1 LSSSLLPRLVDGLA
15 RATTRYV
22 PDSFSIACLLTLA
35 TFAMGMTL
43 GHAGPM
49 QVLDAWGGGFWELLP
64 FSMQMAMVIF
74 AGYLVSV
81 SPVMT
86 RVLDGLA
93 RIPRTPRQA
102 VAATAL
108 LSMVVCWLNWGMG
121 LIASA
126 VLVRFMARRHPDAD
140 YRLLVAVAYFGMGA
154 TFHAGPSGS
163 VPLLLAT
170 PGTFMIKDGLIPG
183 PIPLSETVF
192 TPLNLALTA
201 AVIAGLTAFA
211 ALVHPSPD
219 RVVRADPE
227 AVGSLAAFV
236 PPGRPENP
244 TPADRLMHS
253 GFANKVV
260 GALGILY
267 IATHIDASGINLT
280 LDTVNLLFLSLGILL
295 HPSPA
300 SVLAASEEAARSLH
314 GVVLQFPLYA
324 GIYGIVKGTG
334 IAALLAGAF
343 ASIAT
348 ARTFPLIVF
357 WYSAFL
363 DYFVPSGGGKWA
375 IEALYVIKAGNALGV
390 PVTKVAMAYAYG
402 DMATNII
409 QPFWAIPLLSV
420 ARLDFRDILGYEI
433 LVFALYSAFMSVA
446 LLLA

>member
-1 LSSSLLPRLVDGLA
+1 MA
-15 RATTRYV
+15 RYV
-22 PDSFSIACLLTLA
+22 PDSFSIACLLTLV

-43 GHAGPM
+43 GHAGPT

-64 FSMQMAMVIF
+64 FSMQIAVVIF

-86 RVLDGLA
+86 RVLDGIA
-93 RIPRTPRQA
+93 RIPRSPRQA

-108 LSMVVCWLNWGMG
+108 LSMLICWLNWGMG

-126 VLVRFMARRHPDAD
+126 VLVRFMARRHPDVD

-170 PGTFMIKDGLIPG
+170 PGTFMIKDALIPG

-192 TPLNLALTA
+192 TPFNLGLTA
-201 AVIAGLTAFA
+201 VVIVGLTAFA

-219 RVVRADPE
+219 RVVRADPD

-236 PPGRPENP
+236 PPERPETP
-244 TPADRLMHS
+244 TPADRLVHG
-253 GFANKVV
+253 GFANRVV
-260 GALGILY
+260 GGLGILY
-267 IATHIDASGINLT
+267 IVRHVGASGVNLT

-300 SVLAASEEAARSLH
+300 SVLKASEEAARSLH

-343 ASIAT
+343 VSVAT
-348 ARTFPLIVF
+348 ARTFPLIVY

-402 DMATNII
+402 DTATNII

-433 LVFALYSAFMSVA
+433 LVFALYSAFMSAA
-446 LLLA
+446 LLLW